1 MLILDI
7 ETYQICGKSTI
18 WDFAAIDSITEEEF
32 HFINAPAVAHANQL
46 LRDNFNVRF
55 FEQHHVNY
63 CLNNQTALRLNN
75 KEFKEAIQELV
86 NGYKVISAYNI
97 NFDYRELKYH
107 RIKFPE
113 KQKRVCLWGSFV
125 SAYVNHKYVKYCHD
139 NQYVSEKGNIL
150 TNAEVAY
157 RYISGDDDYI
167 HQHTALSDCHSELE
181 IWNAIKKRKQKLES
195 KCSFANVKKRLKQ
208 LGYK

>member
-32 HFINAPAVAHANQL
+32 HFFNAPAVAHANQL

-63 CLNNQTALRLNN
+63 CLNNQTALRLDN

-113 KQKRVCLWGSFV
+113 KHKRVCLWGSFV
-125 SAYVNHKYVKYCHD
+125 SA
-139 NQYVSEKGNIL
+139 
-150 TNAEVAY
+150 
-157 RYISGDDDYI
+157 
-167 HQHTALSDCHSELE
+167 
-181 IWNAIKKRKQKLES
+181 
-195 KCSFANVKKRLKQ
+195 
-208 LGYK
+208 